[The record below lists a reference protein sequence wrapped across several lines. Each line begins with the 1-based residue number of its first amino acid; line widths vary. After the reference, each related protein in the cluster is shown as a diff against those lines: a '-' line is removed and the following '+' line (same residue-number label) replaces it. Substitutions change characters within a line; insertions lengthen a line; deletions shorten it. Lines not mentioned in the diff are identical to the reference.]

1 MTRAP
6 LSRFFYALM
15 ACFLCV
21 VCPIVAAPQ
30 METLG
35 RGVVAIRTSSTQVYI
50 SWRMLGTDSDAI
62 AFNLYRSVGGATA
75 TKLNTSPLTL
85 TTDYR
90 DTPASTAFSST
101 LAYHV
106 RPVVG
111 GIEQAPSA
119 AFTLPANAPTQAF
132 LSIPLQIPPGG
143 TTPSGEAFSYVA
155 NDASAA
161 DLDGDG
167 EYELV
172 LKWDPTN
179 AKDNSQSG
187 YTGNVLLDA
196 YKLDGT
202 RLWRIDLGRNIRAG
216 AHYTQF
222 MVYDLDGDGRAE
234 LACKTAPGT
243 LDGLGNAV
251 LMGSDS
257 VSADYRNSS
266 GYILT
271 GPEYLTVFNGLTGA
285 QLATTAYLPGRGTVS
300 SWGDSYGNRVDRFIA
315 GVAYLDG
322 NLPSLVM
329 CRGYYTQTHLVA
341 WDWRGGALT
350 RRWTFSAANNT
361 PYAGQGNHQLSVAD
375 VDADGRQEIIYGAMV
390 VDDDGAGLHTTQ
402 LGHSDALHV
411 SDFLPSRPGIE
422 VFTPHE
428 EAATNGNI
436 GTSFRDGRTGEL
448 IWTTFG
454 NGDIGR
460 ACMMDIDPRY
470 PGAEAWATNNSNIY
484 SAYGQ
489 IIATKPSNMFHNF
502 GVWWD
507 ADAQRELLDG
517 TTVSKWNTAT
527 SGRSNLLTASGAA
540 SNNSTKST
548 PALSGDILG
557 DWREE
562 VVWRASDNSALR
574 IYTTSISATDRRR
587 TFLADPQYRVAL
599 AWQNVAYN
607 QPPHPS
613 FDVAATPAFWAGPAT
628 GTWDS
633 AAALW
638 SRGNTGLAA
647 STLRTGD
654 QAILR
659 STTAL
664 AVTLSGTVAPGSLI
678 VDSAAEVA
686 VSGPGTVSSAG
697 TFNKAGIGLLR
708 WSALGTFNTTSNL
721 FAGRLLLASGSRITS
736 PRLTVFP
743 GGSVGGPGN
752 VVGTL
757 ELQSGSGLL
766 LGSSGALAVT
776 GNITASGTV
785 TVSAAPGV
793 TLAPG
798 TYPVLTYTGTLSA
811 VPTLAWSGPGL
822 SAEFDTSVNGLIR
835 VTLTTSTVTGPDILS
850 WTGTGGA
857 AWDFAALNWNGQGG
871 ITTFEDGD
879 TVRFDDSASLRAITL
894 NTSVAP
900 ASITFDSSATWTL
913 TGTGAITGATSVTK
927 SGSGSVSLGT
937 PNTYTSGTRINAG
950 TLVFA
955 TTNGLGAGP
964 VTVAGGTLATGTLT
978 LPTANALVIEGAAR
992 VTGGDSGG
1000 AHGIK
1005 AVSGDGVLTLEATNV
1020 FDIEGSLANFLGRI
1034 VFTGT
1039 GSFRFFGG
1047 SGSPFASFDLGTR
1060 SLNARSGSAFS
1071 LGSLEGSSTAFLG
1084 GSSGGGNNAAVTYTI
1099 GTNGRDTAY
1108 AGVIANG
1115 NAATS
1120 LTKTGTGRLLLS
1132 GTSTYT
1138 GNTSVS
1144 AGRLI
1149 VTGALGATN
1158 VTVASGATF
1167 GGTTGGSL
1175 TVATGARLA
1184 LGVSPDGI
1192 RGPVVGGA
1200 ATVDGLVT
1208 VVTEDL
1214 GGVLEPGTYD
1224 LLTFSGTLGGTPQ
1237 WAWSAPAGSSLV
1249 ATFDTTTPGLVRL
1262 TLSDPRTAFE
1272 RWADEVFGE
1281 SIPDTVAG
1289 KPADPDNDGLANLL
1303 EYALGGDPLLADA
1316 AEITPTLA
1324 LHPQSGALTLSFT
1337 RVPDPALTYEVEA
1350 ADALAA
1356 PATWN
1361 VVWSSTGTA
1370 NTSGPVVVSDT
1381 VSASSRPT
1389 RFLRLKVR

>member
-1 MTRAP
+1 MIRAP
-6 LSRFFYALM
+6 FSRLLRAFAASFLFVSCAL
-15 ACFLCV
+15 
-21 VCPIVAAPQ
+21 VAAPQ

-50 SWRMLGTDSDAI
+50 GWRLLGTDSDAI
-62 AFNLYRSVGGATA
+62 SFNLYRSVGGATA
-75 TKLNTSPLTL
+75 TKLNATPLTL

-90 DTPASTAFSST
+90 DTPASSAFAST

-106 RPVVG
+106 RPVIG
-111 GIEQAPSA
+111 GVEQPASA
-119 AFTLPANAPTQAF
+119 ASTLPANAPTQAF
-132 LSIPLQIPPGG
+132 LSIPLQIPAGG
-143 TTPSGEAFSYVA
+143 TTPSGEAFTYVA
-155 NDASAA
+155 NDASPA

-172 LKWDPTN
+172 LKWDPSN
-179 AKDNSQSG
+179 AKDNSQAG

-243 LDGLGNAV
+243 LDGLGDAV

-257 VSADYRNSS
+257 AAADYRNAS

-271 GPEYLTVFNGLTGA
+271 GPEYLTIFNGLNGA

-350 RRWTFSAANNT
+350 RRWTFSAPNNT

-375 VDADGRQEIIYGAMV
+375 VDADGRQEIIYGAMA
-390 VDDDGAGLHTTQ
+390 VDDDGTGLHTTG

-422 VFTPHE
+422 VFTPQE
-428 EAATNGNI
+428 NAASNGNV

-454 NGDIGR
+454 NNDVGR

-484 SAYGQ
+484 SAYGHV
-489 IIATKPSNMFHNF
+489 IATKASNMFHNF
-502 GVWWD
+502 AVWWD
-507 ADAQRELLDG
+507 ADAQREMLDG
-517 TTVSKWNTAT
+517 TTVSRWNYAT
-527 SGRSNLLTASGAA
+527 SGRSNLLTATGVS
-540 SNNSTKST
+540 SNNGTKST
-548 PALSGDILG
+548 PAISGDILG

-574 IYTTSISATDRRR
+574 IYTTTISAIDRRR

-628 GTWDS
+628 GTWD
-633 AAALW
+633 AASALW
-638 SRGNTGLAA
+638 SRGNTGLTA
-647 STLRTGD
+647 STLHTGD
-654 QAILR
+654 QPVLR
-659 STTAL
+659 ATSAL
-664 AVTLSGTVAPGSLI
+664 AVSLSGALAPGSLI

-686 VSGPGTVSSAG
+686 VSGPGSLTSAG
-697 TFNKAGIGLLR
+697 TFNKAGTGLLR
-708 WSALGTFNTTSNL
+708 WSAAGTFNTTANL
-721 FAGRLLLASGSRITS
+721 FAGRLVMATGSRLTA

-743 GGSVGGPGN
+743 GGSIGGPGN

-766 LGSSGALAVT
+766 LGTSGALAVT
-776 GNITASGTV
+776 GGVTATGTV
-785 TVSAAPGV
+785 TVGAAPGE

-798 TYPVLTYTGTLSA
+798 TYPVLSYTGTLSA

-822 SAEFDTSVNGLIR
+822 SAVFDTSVNGLVS
-835 VTLTTSTVTGPDILS
+835 VTLTASAVVGPDILS

-879 TVRFDDSASLRAITL
+879 TVRFDDTASLRAITL
-894 NTSVAP
+894 NTGVAP
-900 ASITFDSSATWTL
+900 ADITFDTASTWTIS
-913 TGTGAITGATSVTK
+913 GSGAITGTTSVVK

-937 PNTYTSGTRINAG
+937 PNTYTGGTRLNEG
-950 TLVFA
+950 TLVLA
-955 TTNGLGAGP
+955 HTNGFGSGP
-964 VTVAGGTLATGTLT
+964 VTLAGGTLSMGSLT
-978 LPTANALVIEGAAR
+978 LPNTNALVIEEAGR
-992 VTGGDSGG
+992 VTGGSSGG
-1000 AHGIK
+1000 THGIK
-1005 AVSGDGVLTLEATNV
+1005 AVSGDGVLTLEATSV
-1020 FDIEGSLANFLGRI
+1020 FDLEGSMANFLGRV

-1039 GSFRFFGG
+1039 SSFRFFGG
-1047 SGSPFASFDLGTR
+1047 SGSSFASFDLGSRTL
-1060 SLNARSGSAFS
+1060 SARSGSSFT
-1071 LGSLEGSSTAFLG
+1071 LGSLEGTATAVLS
-1084 GSSGGGNNAAVTYTI
+1084 GSSGGGNNAAVIYTV

-1108 AGVIANG
+1108 AGIIANG
-1115 NAATS
+1115 NASTS
-1120 LTKTGTGRLLLS
+1120 FVKSGAGRLLLS
-1132 GTSTYT
+1132 GAHTYT
-1138 GNTSVS
+1138 GNTTVS

-1149 VTGALGATN
+1149 VTGSLDVSN

-1167 GGTTGGSL
+1167 GGASGGSI
-1175 TVATGARLA
+1175 TFASGSRLA
-1184 LGVSPDGI
+1184 LAVTPDGI
-1192 RGPVVGGA
+1192 LGPVVAGTA
-1200 ATVDGLVT
+1200 SVSGLVT

-1224 LLTFSGTLGGTPQ
+1224 LLTFSGPLEGTPQ
-1237 WAWSAPAGSSLV
+1237 FVWSPPAGSSLV
-1249 ATFDTTTPGLVRL
+1249 ASFDTTQTGRIQIIL
-1262 TLSDPRTAFE
+1262 TDSRTALQ
-1272 RWADEVFGE
+1272 RWTDQQFGPDAADT
-1281 SIPDTVAG
+1281 IAG
-1289 KPADPDNDGLANLL
+1289 PLADPDGDGVVNLL
-1303 EYALGGDPLLADA
+1303 EYALGGDPLTIDTSIAPA
-1316 AEITPTLA
+1316 SA
-1324 LHPQSGALTLSFT
+1324 LHAQTGALTLDFT
-1337 RVPDPALTYEVEA
+1337 RVPDPSLTYEVEA
-1350 ADALAA
+1350 TDSLAA
-1356 PATWN
+1356 PAVWTLI
-1361 VVWSSTGTA
+1361 WSSTGTA
-1370 NTSGPVVVSDT
+1370 NTAGPVTVSDT
-1381 VSASSRPT
+1381 VAATSRPS